1 MEELE
6 AQRQYL
12 SRALL
17 TRAGTGAGHWVS
29 DGTLLFSDV
38 SGFTALSEKL
48 ARHGRAGAEE
58 MVGAISTVFTPLLTE
73 IEAYGG
79 DVLKFGGDALLTFFE
94 GADSAGRA
102 ATCAM
107 RLQASLATEGRVR
120 TPFGQVRL
128 GMSQGMHT
136 GDFAFFLCG
145 DRHLELLVTGSA
157 TTQALAMESAADRG
171 EVLVS
176 HHTAEQLATSLRGE
190 ARAGG
195 VLLRTARRP
204 SVPFSSPLAL
214 SAQSASE
221 DLGDYVPHAL
231 RGRLTRVT
239 ADSEHRVATVGFLQF
254 RGCDDLLREHGL
266 EVLHTELQRLVVRVV
281 DLAERYGVT
290 VICTDVGPDGGKFML
305 ATGAPDADERD
316 AESMLRFGVEA
327 LEEPGALS
335 LRMGVNKGAVYCG
348 RVGGTSRW
356 TYSTMGDAVNLA
368 ARVTGKAGPGTLLA
382 TTAALAGAGAG
393 GHIATHPVPPF
404 AVKGK
409 SRPVEAAVVTSCS
422 TSDADRVAPQES
434 TPFVGR
440 EVEVGVLSA
449 AAHRFTRGEGSVLEL
464 VGLAGTGK
472 SRLAAELHDL
482 LPTGT
487 RLLYVTGER
496 YHRSTPYFIA
506 HLLLRAAVGIRTDA
520 PAAEAGAAL
529 ARWVEE
535 VAPDLLPWLPLIAL
549 AARAT
554 VPATAQVDALAPEF
568 RATRTYDVVST
579 LLETALPGP
588 TLLRL
593 EDTSWY
599 DEASAQLLTALLGR
613 CSDRPWL
620 ACLTRR
626 PETSGLRDVPG
637 VHTQVLELAPLELGT
652 AVRLLRATAAGADL
666 PAAQAEELVERAGG
680 NPFFLLQLV
689 QNGLDGGALPADVEA
704 VVAARLDRLPFAAR
718 RLLRHA
724 SVLGALVDL
733 DVLADVVPEPVPA
746 EVFAELEKDFLQPA
760 GDGQA
765 RFAHDL
771 FRTVAYESLPFRRR
785 RELHLRAGLAMEER
799 FGSSARAALLSLHF
813 EAAGDRARTWR
824 YALAAA
830 EQAREASASREAAD
844 LYERAMRV
852 SRERPAVER
861 GAVAE
866 SLGDVHELLGHYTAA
881 TQAYDLARRCLPT
894 VADALRLLRKQGIL
908 RERRGSYPQAL
919 RWYTQALRTADPQD
933 RSCFAGLAAVN
944 VGIAATRY
952 RQGRFTA
959 CVAAARTAVPLA
971 QACDA
976 RAELAHAYYL
986 LDAALTDLQD
996 PEALAY
1002 RRLALPIYRDLGD
1015 LVGQADVLNNT
1026 GINAYYEGRWDEAM
1040 ALYGESRRCREQAGD
1055 VVGAATADN
1064 NIAEVLCD
1072 LGRFAEAQPL
1082 FEEALRVWRQAE
1094 YRVGVALASSNLART
1109 HLRQGRPEPAALLL
1123 AAAEDA
1129 FSAMGAEMLRFETRV
1144 RRLEL
1149 LVAQGRAL
1157 EAQQLSEE
1165 LARAARALSVSPVVT
1180 ATLRRAQ
1187 GGVLLLSGRLGEA
1200 RTLLEQ
1206 ALTAFT
1212 AVGMTW
1218 DAEATAAQLQI
1229 TSIPRQVAL
1238 PEVTSGSAVAPA

>member
-12 SRALL
+12 PRALL
-17 TRAGTGAGHWVS
+17 TRAGTSASYWVH

-73 IEAYGG
+73 LEAYGG

-94 GADSAGRA
+94 GTDSAARA
-102 ATCAM
+102 AACALQ
-107 RLQASLATEGRVR
+107 LQARLSSVGRVS

-128 GMSQGMHT
+128 GISQGMNT
-136 GDFAFFLCG
+136 GEFAFFLCG

-176 HHTAEQLATSLRGE
+176 HVTAEQLPTSQRGATRD
-190 ARAGG
+190 GG

-204 SVPFSSPLAL
+204 VVPSL
-214 SAQSASE
+214 SAPSAVSAPSGGD
-221 DLGDYVPHAL
+221 DLGVFVPHAL

-254 RGCDDLLREHGL
+254 RGCDDILRLNGP
-266 EVLHTELQRLVVRVV
+266 EVLHTELQRLVVGVV

-327 LEEPGALS
+327 LGEPGALS
-335 LRMGVNKGAVYCG
+335 LRMGVNRGGVYCG

-368 ARVTGKAGPGTLLA
+368 ARVTGKACPGALLA
-382 TTAALAGAGAG
+382 TTLALAGAGR
-393 GHIATHPVPPF
+393 HIATHPVPPF
-404 AVKGK
+404 VVKGK
-409 SRPVEAAVVTSCS
+409 SQPVEAAVVTARP
-422 TSDADRVAPQES
+422 TGGADRVALRAS
-434 TPFVGR
+434 TPLVGR
-440 EVEVGVLSA
+440 EVEVGVLTT
-449 AAHRFTRGEGSVLEL
+449 AAHKLKQGEGSVLEL
-464 VGLAGTGK
+464 VGPAGTGK

-482 LPTGT
+482 VPAGT
-487 RLLYVTGER
+487 RLLYVSGER

-520 PAAEAGAAL
+520 PAVEAGAAL
-529 ARWVEE
+529 ARWVGQA
-535 VAPDLLPWLPLIAL
+535 APDLLPWLPLVAL

-554 VPATAQVDALAPEF
+554 VPPTSQVDALAPEF
-568 RATRTYDVVST
+568 RATRTQDVVST

-588 TLLRL
+588 TLLML

-599 DEASAQLLTALLGR
+599 DEASAQLLATLLGR
-613 CSDRPWL
+613 CPAHPWL

-626 PETSGLRDVPG
+626 PETSGLRG
-637 VHTQVLELAPLELGT
+637 GTGGHTEVLELGPLDLET
-652 AVRLLRATAAGADL
+652 AVRLLRATDVGADL
-666 PAAQAEELVERAGG
+666 PETQAGELVVRAGG

-689 QNGLDGGALPADVEA
+689 QNGLDGGDLPSDVET

-724 SVLGALVDL
+724 SVLGAQVDL
-733 DVLADVVPEPVPA
+733 AVLADVVPEPVPP
-746 EVFAELEKDFLQPA
+746 EVFAQLEPDFLQSA
-760 GDGQA
+760 GNGLV
-765 RFAHDL
+765 RFTHEL

-785 RELHLRAGLAMEER
+785 RELHLQAGLAMEER
-799 FGSSARAALLSLHF
+799 GGSSALLSLHF

-830 EQAREASASREAAD
+830 EQAREASASKEAAD

-852 SRERPAVER
+852 GRERPAPER

-881 TQAYDLARRCLPT
+881 AQAYDLARRCLPA
-894 VADALRLLRKQGIL
+894 VADVLRLLRKQGVL

-919 RWYTQALRTADPQD
+919 RWYTQALRAVDPQD

-971 QACDA
+971 VAAGA

-996 PEALAY
+996 PEALAF

-1015 LVGQADVLNNT
+1015 LVGEADVLNNT
-1026 GINAYYEGRWDEAM
+1026 GIDAYYEGRWDEAM
-1040 ALYGESRRCREQAGD
+1040 ALYRESRRCRERAGD

-1109 HLRQGRPEPAALLL
+1109 HLRQGRPAPAAPLL
-1123 AAAEDA
+1123 AAAEAA
-1129 FSAMGAEMLRFETRV
+1129 FAAMGAEMLRFETRV

-1149 LVAQGRAL
+1149 LVAEGRTPD
-1157 EAQQLSEE
+1157 AQQLSEE
-1165 LARAARALSVSPVVT
+1165 LTHAAKELSVSPVVT
-1180 ATLRRAQ
+1180 ATLHRAQ
-1187 GGVLLLSGRLGEA
+1187 GGVLLLVGRFGEA
-1200 RTLLEQ
+1200 RALLEQ

-1218 DAEATAAQLQI
+1218 DAEATAAQLEI
-1229 TSIPRQVAL
+1229 SSIPRQIAL
-1238 PEVTSGSAVAPA
+1238 PDVTSGSALLPA